1 MMCDEEGVV
10 AFKGID
16 PKVAVHVLVVS
27 KEHVSSMG
35 EVGWLPSAVAKGVLE
50 VTEKFGIV
58 QLGYGFK
65 INNGSDAGEEILSP
79 PRPREGW

>member
-1 MMCDEEGVV
+1 VMCDEEGVM

-35 EVGWLPSAVAKGVLE
+35 EVGWLRAP
-50 VTEKFGIV
+50 
-58 QLGYGFK
+58 
-65 INNGSDAGEEILSP
+65 
-79 PRPREGW
+79 W